1 MFFDFTL
8 VGIIFFPGILLL
20 SVLSKKNGT
29 TLNFLEKIL
38 YGSILW
44 NYLLI
49 SPSIMLGTF
58 TESTTAYF
66 DIFAITS
73 IVVITFS
80 IAYLIKN
87 RKKPSTTN
95 IKKIKL
101 ENLPYALSLL
111 AVLLLSFTAIYLHT
125 IYIEWDAIAHYIPS
139 AKAILATGGLT
150 SQPYRSLNFFQHPP
164 AIPITYAWLLNFSN
178 LESLYNLPLI
188 YFLLTLTTI
197 FLITQKL
204 FPKNNALISPLVFMS
219 LPTVAIVISS
229 RSLYLD
235 LSFVLYFLFTL
246 YCAIK
251 ISTAQKTAQNSLWFE
266 YTMFVIGFT
275 LMILTRAEFG
285 IFLAP
290 AILSTLVFS
299 FKPKNWELT
308 STLILGLSYYIREI
322 RNIVLDTPSSLYYI
336 QRLTP
341 VFILSGLTLIIIKNI
356 SFITNPNTRNKVLN
370 KKLFLL
376 ALVMM
381 LPLIV
386 YMLRS
391 IMISGFVVPGI
402 PISNN
407 DINNDILKS
416 AIFFNKINPRETA
429 SLTEILRWDYF
440 VSVWWLIPPY
450 LIPAFISLASSLF
463 VLLKKKNTQYTVI
476 PVLLFFVS
484 IFILWSTLSC
494 DPQPRRLYYFAPFI
508 ALIVTHGLFT
518 IKKFFSPLGFA
529 LRVPIYITAVTAYT
543 LTKMGT
549 KTINDISLLY
559 AKLYQPNTDIELIAT
574 SALIFLIIFI
584 PYETLINKIQKTI
597 TFPRKTSTVI
607 ILLTVSLNIILISS
621 YMSPIF
627 VDVIDNGYHSRYE
640 YYGGWLYYPEV
651 VNYYNAN
658 ITDPFVTMGFYC
670 HELITFAN
678 RSTIDLS
685 DPIYGMP
692 IYSIIATANETEML
706 NKIKELNVRYF
717 LKPKQGNPFY
727 ATYEKLVNS
736 TVLGNILI
744 DNPQFRYL
752 ATFKYATL
760 YAFNENYNATS
771 LTPSNIEPWNY
782 NLQTNYTLTME
793 PNMTKFAAT
802 TNTGGRISLMYTFNQ
817 PLTIKEA
824 LWLTVKSYNQSKLVV
839 ILFSN
844 LQNRTT
850 DFFSYQCSLTNQ
862 TRKPVINLKEGT
874 TKGNFNPNHIEGILI
889 GIETQPNTTQTFEIH
904 QISTITYNN

>member
-1 MFFDFTL
+1 MLMFLDFAL
-8 VGIIFFPGILLL
+8 ASIIFLPGVLLL
-20 SVLSKKNGT
+20 ISLSKKIGI

-38 YGSILW
+38 YGSVLW
-44 NYLLI
+44 NYFLI
-49 SPSIMLGTF
+49 SPSIIIGL
-58 TESTTAYF
+58 STQSITAYF
-66 DIFAITS
+66 NIFATI
-73 IVVITFS
+73 S
-80 IAYLIKN
+80 IAIIIISVTYLIKN
-87 RKKPSTTN
+87 RKKPFITN
-95 IKKIKL
+95 LEIKL
-101 ENLPYALSLL
+101 DYLPYILSLL
-111 AVLLLSFTAIYLHT
+111 VLIILSSAAICFHT

-139 AKAILATGGLT
+139 AKAILTTGGLN
-150 SQPYRSLNFFQHPP
+150 SQPYRSLNFLEYPP
-164 AIPITYAWLLNFSN
+164 AVPITYAWLLNFSN
-178 LESLYNLPLI
+178 LESLYNSSLI

-197 FLITQKL
+197 FLITRKL
-204 FPKNNALISPLVFMS
+204 FPKNNALTSLLLFMS
-219 LPTVAIVISS
+219 LPTVIIVTSS

-235 LSFVLYFLFTL
+235 LPFVLYFLFTL
-246 YCAIK
+246 YCTIK
-251 ISTAQKTAQNSLWFE
+251 ITTQQKTTHNPPRLDYIMLS
-266 YTMFVIGFT
+266 IGFT
-275 LMILTRAEFG
+275 LMILTRTEIG

-290 AILSTLVFS
+290 AVFAFLIFS
-299 FKPKNWELT
+299 LKPKNWELT
-308 STLILGLSYYIREI
+308 SALILGLSYYIREI
-322 RNIVLDTPSSLYYI
+322 RNIVLDPPSSLYYI

-341 VFILSGLTLIIIKNI
+341 VFILSILSLIIIKKIPFKN
-356 SFITNPNTRNKVLN
+356 NPNAKNKALN
-370 KKLFLL
+370 KKLLIL
-376 ALVMM
+376 TLIPM
-381 LPLIV
+381 LPLLLH
-386 YMLRS
+386 MLRS
-391 IMISGFVVPGI
+391 MIISGFIVPGI
-402 PISNN
+402 PISNS
-407 DINNDILKS
+407 DILKS
-416 AIFFNKINPRETA
+416 AMFFSKISPHETA
-429 SLTEILRWDYF
+429 SLTEILRWDNF

-450 LIPAFISLASSLF
+450 LIPTSISLASSLF

-518 IKKFFSPLGFA
+518 IKKFFNPLGFA
-529 LRVPIYITAVTAYT
+529 LRVPTYITAVTTYT
-543 LTKMGT
+543 LTRMGT

-597 TFPRKTSTVI
+597 TFPRKTYTI
-607 ILLTVSLNIILISS
+607 IISLTVSLNIILIFSC
-621 YMSPIF
+621 MSPIF
-627 VDVIDNGYHSRYE
+627 IDVINNGYHSRYE

-706 NKIKELNVRYF
+706 SKIKELNIKYF
-717 LKPKQGNPFY
+717 LEPKPGNPFFPI
-727 ATYEKLVNS
+727 YEKLVNS
-736 TVLGNILI
+736 TVLGNILV
-744 DNPQFRYL
+744 DNPQLQYL

-760 YAFNENYNATS
+760 YAFHENYTATP
-771 LTPSNIEPWNY
+771 LTPTQIAPWNY
-782 NLQTNYTLTME
+782 NPETNYTLTIE
-793 PNMTKFAAT
+793 PNTTKFTAT
-802 TNTGGRISLMYTFNQ
+802 TNTGGRISLIYAFNQ
-817 PLTIKEA
+817 PQTIKEA
-824 LWLTVKSYNQSKLVV
+824 LWLTIKSYNQSKLVV

-874 TKGNFNPNHIEGILI
+874 TKGNFNPNHIEAILI
-889 GIETQPNTTQTFEIH
+889 GIETQPNTKQTFEIH
-904 QISTITYNN
+904 QISTITYNNQC